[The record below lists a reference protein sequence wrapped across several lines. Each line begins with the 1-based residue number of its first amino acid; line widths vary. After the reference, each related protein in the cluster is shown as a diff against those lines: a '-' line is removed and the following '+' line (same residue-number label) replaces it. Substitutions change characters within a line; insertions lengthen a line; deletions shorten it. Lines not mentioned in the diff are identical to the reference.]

1 MEVIQS
7 CESPTNTWMMTA
19 PGLAVTPALIKT
31 LIVKLDFFCV
41 VVVAVGLQF
50 FQFPDVVIIVHL
62 EDEEEEQ
69 KPEGNKV
76 GKAWK
81 WRWYPRRWTPQ
92 NRLER
97 SFFCGHELEHVLKI
111 HMDTYVGIESNKNSF
126 LNAEHDMIRFS
137 VIIFF

>member
-97 SFFCGHELEHVLKI
+97 SFF
-111 HMDTYVGIESNKNSF
+111 VGTSWNMS
-126 LNAEHDMIRFS
+126 
-137 VIIFF
+137 